1 MAGDWI
7 KFEICTPDKAEVWQI
22 ADTLSIDPDAVVGKL
37 LRVWT
42 WFDQQTENGN
52 APSVTKKL
60 LDRSVGVLGF
70 CDACIF
76 AGWMTDDGTTLAIPR
91 FDRHNGKTAKNRA
104 LTAKRV
110 AKHKA
115 KNGNEEVTHDAL
127 PREEKRRAL
136 PPNPLN
142 GENADKRKN
151 AEKWEPPPNLNTAAW
166 AEFEQHRREIREP
179 LTNQARTK
187 NANILV
193 RYPQDTQQAMGDRTI
208 ANRWKG
214 VFPPDGK
221 SAQQQQPEQSRPSL
235 RML

>member
-7 KFEICTPDKAEVWQI
+7 KFETATPDKPEIWLIAES
-22 ADTLSIDPDAVVGKL
+22 AGIDPDAVVGKL
-37 LRVWT
+37 LRIWI
-42 WFDQQTENGN
+42 WFDQHTENGN
-52 APSVTKKL
+52 APSVSKL
-60 LDRSVGVLGF
+60 TLDRLVGVSDF
-70 CDACIF
+70 CKHVIF
-76 AGWMTDDGTTLAIPR
+76 AGWMHEENGVLTLPH

-110 AKHKA
+110 AKHSANA
-115 KNGNEEVTHDAL
+115 KLTPEAL
-127 PREEKRRAL
+127 PKEEKKLL
-136 PPNPLN
+136 PPNPLK
-142 GENADKRKN
+142 GEHADKRKK

-187 NANILV
+187 NANVLV
-193 RYPQDTQQAMGDRTI
+193 RYPQDTQQAMVDKTI

-221 SAQQQQPEQSRPSL
+221 ATQQQQPEQSRPSL

>member
-127 PREEKRRAL
+127 PREEKRRVL
-136 PPNPLN
+136 PPNPQE
-142 GENADKRKN
+142 GEKGDKSERWIQPK
-151 AEKWEPPPNLNTAAW
+151 NLNQSAW
-166 AEFEQHRREIREP
+166 EEFEQHRKEIRKP

-187 NANILV
+187 NANV
-193 RYPQDTQQAMGDRTI
+193 MTKYPPATQQAMVDKTI
-208 ANRWKG
+208 ANRWTG
-214 VFPPDGK
+214 IFEPDVR
-221 SAQQQQPEQSRPSL
+221 SAKDHQQEPSRPSL